1 MELCKANARA
11 VLLINKG
18 KPDLSTQY
26 VRILDKEGGF
36 TRRLRRE
43 RLSKKLSAFVPFHGC
58 VSARTHIATH
68 SRSLYTFHVEYPFPP
83 VGIVGAADGKNRRAF
98 FFGSARL
105 RLSPMKRSTLPT
117 IGLCLVVA
125 VVYFAG
131 AELGLS
137 LASLHENVTAV
148 WPPTGIAIA
157 SLLLFGP
164 RVLPGVFLGAL
175 AANIPTSLPIPFAFG
190 IAIGNTLEALA
201 AWFLLRRS
209 KRWRNSFDSVGEVLT
224 FIVYAAVLATLVSA
238 TIGSLSVCFGDPS
251 RWKDFTPFWLTW
263 WMGDGFGALIFTPLI
278 ISWSSSRRINPGDMP
293 EIASLFVLLIIVVLI
308 VFGGWFPG
316 PVKTY
321 PLAYLCLPCLLW
333 AALRFD
339 QRIVTSAIVLI
350 TGVAVW
356 GARHGY
362 GPFIQPGSNNVTLL
376 LLISFVGTSSLM
388 TLFVAAVTSER
399 RRLGSEL
406 SLHRRRV
413 EDIVQ
418 HVPGVVWEA
427 WGKPETGN
435 QRIDFVSSHVEKM
448 LGYSAEE
455 WLSTPNF
462 WLSVVHPDDKE
473 RAAAEA
479 AAIFASGKGG
489 TSRFRWMHKD
499 GREVWVEAQSI
510 VVNDES
516 GPVGMRG
523 VTMDITAA
531 VMAEIERAELLQ
543 RESHARQQAE
553 EASRLKEEFLATVS
567 HELRTPLNAVVGW
580 SRLLRSGQLDQDGAA
595 HAVEVI
601 QRNAAAQRQ
610 IIEDLLDVSRIITG
624 RLRINTQSVD
634 LLLIIHAAIDAVRP
648 AAEAKAITIST
659 HIEAPDSIVRA
670 DSERLQQV
678 LWNLLAN
685 AVKFT
690 PAGGKV
696 DVNLAQHGSL
706 AEIRIEDSGPG
717 VPSEFLPRIFE
728 RFSQADGSSTRKH
741 GGLGLGLAIVRH
753 LVELH
758 GGTVSAANRE
768 EGGAVLTVRLPIVA
782 VGSAQFEIY

>member
-1 MELCKANARA
+1 
-11 VLLINKG
+11 
-18 KPDLSTQY
+18 
-26 VRILDKEGGF
+26 
-36 TRRLRRE
+36 
-43 RLSKKLSAFVPFHGC
+43 
-58 VSARTHIATH
+58 
-68 SRSLYTFHVEYPFPP
+68 
-83 VGIVGAADGKNRRAF
+83 
-98 FFGSARL
+98 
-105 RLSPMKRSTLPT
+105 MKRSQLAP
-117 IGLCLVVA
+117 IGLSLVVA
-125 VVYFAG
+125 IIYFAG

-137 LASLHENVTAV
+137 LASVHENVTAV

-157 SLLLFGP
+157 SLLIFGR
-164 RVLPGVFLGAL
+164 RVWPGIFLGAL
-175 AANIPTSLPIPFAFG
+175 AANVLTHLPIGSAIG
-190 IAIGNTLEALA
+190 IATGNTLEAVVA
-201 AWFLLRRS
+201 YSLLQRS
-209 KRWRNSFDSVGEVLT
+209 KQWHNSFDSVREVLT
-224 FIVYAAVLATLVSA
+224 FLVYAAVLAPLIST
-238 TIGSLSVCFGDPS
+238 TIGSVSICFGDPN
-251 RWKDFTPFWLTW
+251 RWSDFWYLWLTW
-263 WMGDGFGALIFTPLI
+263 WMGDGFGALIVSPLLL
-278 ISWSSSRRINPGDMP
+278 SWSATRKINREDGP
-293 EIASLFVLLIIVVLI
+293 EIGGLFVLLIIIVLVV
-308 VFGGWFPG
+308 FAGWFPG

-321 PLAYLCLPCLLW
+321 PLAYLSLPCLLW

-339 QRIVTSAIVLI
+339 QRIVTSALVLLA
-350 TGVAVW
+350 GVALW
-356 GARHGY
+356 GAKNGY
-362 GPFIQPGSNNVTLL
+362 GPFVQPSRNASLL
-376 LLISFVGTSSLM
+376 LLISFVGTASLM
-388 TLFVAAVTSER
+388 TLLVAAVMTER
-399 RRLGSEL
+399 KRAEAEKWKLGSEL
-406 SLHRRRV
+406 AMHRRRV

-427 WGKPETGN
+427 WGKPDAAN

-462 WLSVVHPDDKE
+462 WLTIVHPDDRE
-473 RAAAEA
+473 RAAAQA

-489 TSRFRWMHKD
+489 TSRFRWLHRD

-510 VVNDES
+510 VVSDEN
-516 GPVGMRG
+516 GPAGMRG
-523 VTMDITAA
+523 VTLDITAA
-531 VMAEIERAELLQ
+531 VEAEIERAALLE

-580 SRLLRSGQLDQDGAA
+580 SRLLRSGKLDHDGAA

-601 QRNAAAQRQ
+601 ERNAAAQRQ

-624 RLRINTQSVD
+624 KLRINTQPVD

-648 AAEAKAITIST
+648 AAEAKEIRIST

-690 PAGGKV
+690 PAGGTV
-696 DVNLAQHGSL
+696 DLYLEQHGSL

-717 VPSEFLPRIFE
+717 VPAEFLPRIFE

-768 EGGAVLTVRLPIVA
+768 QGGAVLTVRLPLTADYADKKSDLKIRFIR
-782 VGSAQFEIY
+782 G

>member
-1 MELCKANARA
+1 
-11 VLLINKG
+11 
-18 KPDLSTQY
+18 
-26 VRILDKEGGF
+26 
-36 TRRLRRE
+36 
-43 RLSKKLSAFVPFHGC
+43 
-58 VSARTHIATH
+58 
-68 SRSLYTFHVEYPFPP
+68 
-83 VGIVGAADGKNRRAF
+83 
-98 FFGSARL
+98 
-105 RLSPMKRSTLPT
+105 MKRSTLPT

-125 VVYFAG
+125 VIYFVG

-137 LASLHENVTAV
+137 LASLHENVTPV

-157 SLLLFGP
+157 SVLIFGP
-164 RVLPGVFLGAL
+164 RVLPGVFLGAF
-175 AANIPTSLPIPFAFG
+175 AANLPTSLPVPFALG
-190 IAIGNTLEALA
+190 IAMGNTLEAFA

-209 KRWRNSFDSVGEVLT
+209 KRWQNSFDSVGEVLT
-224 FIVYAAVLATLVSA
+224 FVVYAAVLATLLSA
-238 TIGSLSVCFGDPS
+238 TVGSLSVCFAHPAEWD
-251 RWKDFTPFWLTW
+251 RFTSLWLTW
-263 WMGDGFGALIFTPLI
+263 WMGDGFGALIFAPLML
-278 ISWSSSRRINPGDMP
+278 SWSSSRRVEREDVP
-293 EIASLFVLLIIVVLI
+293 EIASLFVLLLIVSLI
-308 VFGGWFPG
+308 VFAGWFPG
-316 PVKTY
+316 SVKTY

-339 QRIVTSAIVLI
+339 QRIVTSSIVLI
-350 TGVAVW
+350 TIVAIW

-362 GPFIQPGSNNVTLL
+362 GPFIQPSRNVTLL

-388 TLFVAAVTSER
+388 TLLVAAVTSER

-406 SLHRRRV
+406 ELHRRRV

-427 WGKPETGN
+427 WGKPDAAN
-435 QRIDFVSSHVEKM
+435 QRIDFVSSHVENM

-462 WLSVVHPDDKE
+462 WLSVVHPDDRE
-473 RAAAEA
+473 RAATEA
-479 AAIFASGKGG
+479 AAIFMSRKGG
-489 TSRFRWMHKD
+489 SSRFRWMHKD

-510 VVNDES
+510 VVCDEN
-516 GPVGMRG
+516 GPIGMRG
-523 VTMDITAA
+523 VTLDITAA
-531 VMAEIERAELLQ
+531 VKAEIERAELLE
-543 RESHARQQAE
+543 RESHARQEAE

-580 SRLLRSGQLDQDGAA
+580 SRLLRSGQLDADGTT

-601 QRNAAAQRQ
+601 ERNAAAQRQ

-624 RLRINTQSVD
+624 KLRINTQPVD

-648 AAEAKAITIST
+648 AAEAKEIRIST

-690 PAGGKV
+690 PAGGTV
-696 DVNLAQHGSL
+696 DLYLEQHGSL

-717 VPSEFLPRIFE
+717 VPAEFLPRIFE

-768 EGGAVLTVRLPIVA
+768 GGGAVLTVRLPVIMMARV
-782 VGSAQFEIY
+782 I

>member
-1 MELCKANARA
+1 
-11 VLLINKG
+11 
-18 KPDLSTQY
+18 
-26 VRILDKEGGF
+26 
-36 TRRLRRE
+36 
-43 RLSKKLSAFVPFHGC
+43 
-58 VSARTHIATH
+58 
-68 SRSLYTFHVEYPFPP
+68 
-83 VGIVGAADGKNRRAF
+83 
-98 FFGSARL
+98 
-105 RLSPMKRSTLPT
+105 MKRSQVSP
-117 IGLCLVVA
+117 IGLSLIVA

-137 LASLHENVTAV
+137 LASIHQNVTAV

-157 SLLLFGP
+157 ALLIFGP
-164 RVLPGVFLGAL
+164 RVLPGIFLGAL
-175 AANIPTSLPIPFAFG
+175 AANLSTSLPIPFTFG
-190 IAIGNTLEALA
+190 IAVGNTLEALA
-201 AWFLLRRS
+201 AWFLLQRS

-224 FIVYAAVLATLVSA
+224 FVVYAAVLATLVSA
-238 TIGSLSVCFGDPS
+238 TIGSLSIWFGDPV
-251 RWKDFTPFWLTW
+251 RAGRFMPLWLTW
-263 WMGDGFGALIFTPLI
+263 WMGDGFGALIFSPLFL
-278 ISWSSSRRINPGDMP
+278 SWSRSARLNSEDVP
-293 EIASLFVLLIIVVLI
+293 EITSLFVLLLIVALI
-308 VFGGWFPG
+308 VFAGWFPG

-339 QRIVTSAIVLI
+339 ERIVTSAIVLI
-350 TGVAVW
+350 TVVAVW
-356 GARHGY
+356 GARQGY
-362 GPFIQPGSNNVTLL
+362 GPFIQPYSTNVTLL
-376 LLISFVGTSSLM
+376 LMISFVGTSSLM
-388 TLFVAAVTSER
+388 TLLVAAVTSER
-399 RRLGSEL
+399 RRAEAEKWKLGSEL
-406 SLHRRRV
+406 ALHRRRV

-427 WGKPETGN
+427 WGKPDAGN
-435 QRIDFVSSHVEKM
+435 QHIDFVSSHVEKM

-455 WLSTPNF
+455 WLATPNF
-462 WLSVVHPDDKE
+462 WLSIVHPDDRE
-473 RAAAEA
+473 RAGAEA

-489 TSRFRWMHKD
+489 SSRFRWVHKD
-499 GREVWVEAQSI
+499 GHEVWVEAQSI
-510 VVNDES
+510 VVCDES

-523 VTMDITAA
+523 VTLDVTPA
-531 VMAEIERAELLQ
+531 VRAEIERAELLE

-580 SRLLRSGQLDQDGAA
+580 SRLLRSGQLDDDGAA

-601 QRNAAAQRQ
+601 ERNAAAQRQ

-624 RLRINTQSVD
+624 KLRINTQPVD
-634 LLLIIHAAIDAVRP
+634 LLLIIHAAIDAVQP
-648 AAEAKAITIST
+648 AAEAKQIRISL

-678 LWNLLAN
+678 FWNLLAN

-690 PAGGKV
+690 PAGGTV
-696 DVNLAQHGSL
+696 DLYLEQHGALS
-706 AEIRIEDSGPG
+706 EIRIEDSGPG
-717 VPSEFLPRIFE
+717 VPEEFLPRIFE

-768 EGGAVLTVRLPIVA
+768 QGGAVLTVRLPIQTIRVIR
-782 VGSAQFEIY
+782 G

>member
-1 MELCKANARA
+1 
-11 VLLINKG
+11 
-18 KPDLSTQY
+18 
-26 VRILDKEGGF
+26 
-36 TRRLRRE
+36 
-43 RLSKKLSAFVPFHGC
+43 
-58 VSARTHIATH
+58 
-68 SRSLYTFHVEYPFPP
+68 
-83 VGIVGAADGKNRRAF
+83 
-98 FFGSARL
+98 
-105 RLSPMKRSTLPT
+105 MKRDALPT
-117 IGLCLVVA
+117 IGLCLIVA
-125 VVYFAG
+125 VVYFVA
-131 AELGLS
+131 AEVGLS
-137 LASLHENVTAV
+137 LASLHQNVTPV

-157 SLLLFGP
+157 SVLIFGP

-175 AANIPTSLPIPFAFG
+175 AANLPTSLPIPFTVV
-190 IAIGNTLEALA
+190 IAAGNTLEAFT

-209 KRWRNSFDSVGEVLT
+209 KRWRNSFDTVGEVLT

-238 TIGSLSVCFGDPS
+238 TIGSLSVWLGDPTQAE
-251 RWKDFTPFWLTW
+251 RFIPLWLTW

-278 ISWSSSRRINPGDMP
+278 ISWNSSRHLDPEDMP

-350 TGVAVW
+350 TAVAVW
-356 GARHGY
+356 GARQGY
-362 GPFIQPGSNNVTLL
+362 GPFIQPGSKNVTLL

-388 TLFVAAVTSER
+388 TLLVAAVTSER
-399 RRLGSEL
+399 RRAEAEKWKLGSEL
-406 SLHRRRV
+406 AVHRRRV

-427 WGKPETGN
+427 WGKPVTAN
-435 QRIDFVSSHVEKM
+435 QQVDFVSSHIERM

-455 WLSTPNF
+455 WLSTPNL
-462 WLSVVHPDDKE
+462 WLSVIHPDDRE
-473 RAAAEA
+473 RVAGEM
-479 AAIFASGKGG
+479 AAIYASGKGG
-489 TSRFRWMHKD
+489 TSRFRLMHKD
-499 GREVWVEAQSI
+499 GREVWVESQSI
-510 VVNDES
+510 VVSDEH
-516 GPVGMRG
+516 GPAGMRG

-531 VMAEIERAELLQ
+531 VKAEIERTELLE

-580 SRLLRSGQLDQDGAA
+580 SRLLRSGQLDRDGAT

-601 QRNAAAQRQ
+601 ERNAAAQRQ

-624 RLRINTQSVD
+624 KLRINTQPVD

-648 AAEAKAITIST
+648 AAEAKEITIST
-659 HIEAPDSIVRA
+659 HIEAPDPIVRA

-690 PAGGKV
+690 PSGGKV
-696 DVNLAQHGSL
+696 DVYLEQHGAL
-706 AEIRIEDSGPG
+706 AEIRIEDTGPG
-717 VPSEFLPRIFE
+717 VPAEFLPRIFE

-758 GGTVSAANRE
+758 GGTASATNRE
-768 EGGAVLTVRLPIVA
+768 EGGAVLTVRLPVIMA
-782 VGSAQFEIY
+782 RTF